1 MIVLLV
7 LVFDPLAILLV
18 VSANMTWAQL
28 GGEKISFASQP
39 SVTEDFGIES
49 DEIQE
54 PEPSPPSAVDDAAD
68 VMSGVIDDTQL
79 RKLDRETTRTKL
91 ELIAEKFDMQPVNLS
106 KGGSNEKDTKSC
118 QRLFGRPIK
127 RTSCRSDIQW
137 TTSDRFELPASDEI
151 LHFNRQRNRFT
162 R

>member
-1 MIVLLV
+1 MWPIKYIVELIYGDSAPNVLDSAVRFVIVLLV

-28 GGEKISFASQP
+28 RGEKISFASQP

-49 DEIQE
+49 DEIPE

-79 RKLDRETTRTKL
+79 RKLDRATRTKL
-91 ELIAEKFDMQPVNLS
+91 EWLIDK
-106 KGGSNEKDTKSC
+106 TKN
-118 QRLFGRPIK
+118 GN
-127 RTSCRSDIQW
+127 
-137 TTSDRFELPASDEI
+137 TT
-151 LHFNRQRNRFT
+151 
-162 R
+162 